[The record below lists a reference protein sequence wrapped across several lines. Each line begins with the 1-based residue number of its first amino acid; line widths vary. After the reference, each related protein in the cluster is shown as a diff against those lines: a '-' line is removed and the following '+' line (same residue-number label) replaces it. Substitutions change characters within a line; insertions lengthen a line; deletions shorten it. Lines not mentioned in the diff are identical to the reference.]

1 MLRKVFVMI
10 PLLFLGLS
18 GFSQNDISSY
28 KYVIVPKT
36 FDFLKSEDQFQLNS
50 LSKFMFD
57 KYGFVALFDD
67 EPLPEDLIKNGCLAL
82 NADVIKESGMFNTKL
97 FIELKNCRKQ
107 VVFQSQVGDSDHKK
121 SEVAYKMALREAFKS
136 FESLN
141 YKYEEIASNV
151 TIVEEPKPV
160 KPAVKEAVAV
170 PTSEKVMLNENTSEV
185 LYAQKINNGYQ
196 LVDSTP
202 KVVYTLIYTGKEDFY
217 MVKGRDAT
225 IYKQDNQWVI
235 AETVGDD
242 LQVKTLNIKF

>member
-1 MLRKVFVMI
+1 M
-10 PLLFLGLS
+10 
-18 GFSQNDISSY
+18 
-28 KYVIVPKT
+28 
-36 FDFLKSEDQFQLNS
+36 
-50 LSKFMFD
+50 
-57 KYGFVALFDD
+57 
-67 EPLPEDLIKNGCLAL
+67 
-82 NADVIKESGMFNTKL
+82 
-97 FIELKNCRKQ
+97 LKNCRKQ